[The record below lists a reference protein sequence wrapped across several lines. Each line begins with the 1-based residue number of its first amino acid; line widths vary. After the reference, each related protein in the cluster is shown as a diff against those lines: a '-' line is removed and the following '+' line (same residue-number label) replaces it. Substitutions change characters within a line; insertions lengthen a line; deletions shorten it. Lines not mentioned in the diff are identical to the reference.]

1 MTEEMEKLWEISHK
15 SKSLQDTVL
24 LQHYYPEDFRM
35 DNIKEEMASLKNLID
50 SFLNKEEV
58 QSEHV

>member
-15 SKSLQDTVL
+15 SKNLQDTVL

-35 DNIKEEMASLKNLID
+35 DSIKKEIALIKNLID
-50 SFLNKEEV
+50 NFLDKKEA
-58 QSEHV
+58 QGEHV

>member
-1 MTEEMEKLWEISHK
+1 MTEEMKKLWEISYK
-15 SKSLQDTVL
+15 SKNLQDTVL